1 MNFLEISLLSLS
13 LAMDCFAVAIAG
25 SVSYGKYDLSK
36 ILRMTFFFGLFQGVM
51 PVIGYFVS
59 IIFSDFIFTYNHW
72 VSLIILAYIGI
83 KMIVES
89 IQDRKK
95 SDKECDN
102 KMSPYGSLRILL
114 LLAIATSI
122 DALAT
127 GLIFVNQQG
136 IILWAALIIGLG
148 SFIFTFLGCIIGLK
162 VGQKLNF
169 NFELLGGIILIM
181 LGVKIF
187 IEHYI

>member
-1 MNFLEISLLSLS
+1 MTKKKLVLIAFTFAFFQALMPMIGWVCVHTIINYFKALEKLIPYIALALLS
-13 LAMDCFAVAIAG
+13 
-25 SVSYGKYDLSK
+25 
-36 ILRMTFFFGLFQGVM
+36 
-51 PVIGYFVS
+51 
-59 IIFSDFIFTYNHW
+59 
-72 VSLIILAYIGI
+72 YIGI
-83 KMIVES
+83 SMFLEKEEEDEHEACTILS
-89 IQDRKK
+89 FKKLIIQ
-95 SDKECDN
+95 
-102 KMSPYGSLRILL
+102 G
-114 LLAIATSI
+114 IATSI

>member
-1 MNFLEISLLSLS
+1 
-13 LAMDCFAVAIAG
+13 
-25 SVSYGKYDLSK
+25 
-36 ILRMTFFFGLFQGVM
+36 
-51 PVIGYFVS
+51 
-59 IIFSDFIFTYNHW
+59 
-72 VSLIILAYIGI
+72 
-83 KMIVES
+83 MIVES

-148 SFIFTFLGCIIGLK
+148 SFIFTFLGFIIGLK
-162 VGQKLNF
+162 VVQKRNF